1 MASSGMNQIYER
13 YKASPNYVSNELLD
27 YLCDE
32 KEFCNFC
39 HFCGPEKTYFYTN
52 ASLKFHYRFRHA
64 QEILKEFPNSKIENA
79 LDVNKEDGNDYGSSV
94 DRNIENDDDSI
105 TLSLSEVSRNSKHN
119 TLQKVGPKLGLHLKS
134 EKLQT

>member
-1 MASSGMNQIYER
+1 MQSAKRRNTVRQTILDESFDIAMASSGMNQIYER

-64 QEILKEFPNSKIENA
+64 QEILKEFPNSKIEN
-79 LDVNKEDGNDYGSSV
+79 
-94 DRNIENDDDSI
+94 DDDSV
-105 TLSLSEVSRNSKHN
+105 TLSLSEVSKNDKHN
-119 TLQKVGPKLGLHLKS
+119 TLPKVFGNGGLKS
-134 EKLQT
+134 VHTQV